1 MMIMT
6 AALAQMGQA
15 GDLTVKYWS
24 VLAGWAQYL
33 REKGL
38 DPEKQLCTDDFAGPL
53 ALNANLSLKAIEA
66 LGAYSL
72 LCRMKGDQE
81 LSAVYRHAA
90 GEYASQWIK
99 KAQDGDHFR
108 LAFDQPGTWSQKYN
122 LVWDKLLSFGLFP
135 GEVARTE
142 VSYYKKRLSTFGF
155 PLDSRHSYTKLDW
168 AVWSASLA
176 ESRADFETLM
186 KPVYDYVDQTPSR
199 VPLSDWYGAADGKHV
214 VYHNETGEELSFR
227 ARPVVG
233 GVFMRVLMDTP
244 TWKKWSSKAASVQNA
259 H

>member
-1 MMIMT
+1 MT
-6 AALAQMGQA
+6 TVLARMGQA
-15 GDLTVKYWS
+15 GDLTAKYWP
-24 VLAGWAQYL
+24 VLTGWAQYL
-33 REKGL
+33 REKGF

-66 LGAYSL
+66 LGAYSA
-72 LCRMKGDQE
+72 LCKMKGDDAA
-81 LSAVYRHAA
+81 SSVYTHAA
-90 GEYASQWIK
+90 TEYASGWIK

-122 LVWDKLLSFGLFP
+122 LVWDKLLNFGLFP
-135 GEVARTE
+135 DEVARTE
-142 VSYYKKRLSTFGF
+142 TSYYKSKLAMFGL
-155 PLDSRHSYTKLDW
+155 PLDNRHAYTKLDW
-168 AVWSASLA
+168 EVWTASLA
-176 ESRADFETLM
+176 ESRAEFDELM

-199 VPLSDWYGAADGKHV
+199 VPLSDWYSSRDAKHV
-214 VYHNETGEELSFR
+214 VYHNRLGEEISFR

-244 TWKKWSSKAASVQNA
+244 TWKKWSSRSMDPQHA